1 MSAIPTAQLDRVL
14 LGEAASL
21 TLAPVD
27 RDGTAVVCKTSVAV
41 KIEDGAGETVVAA
54 GVGSLS
60 VDGKTF
66 SYTLDP
72 TKLTAYDTYVLT
84 WTSYVGTPAVARS
97 WQTTLD
103 VCGGHLFTIAEFKAR
118 GRRLDEL
125 TAAQIRA
132 VRVVAEDRLEEE
144 CGVAFVPRGGR
155 AAVTVGTWRD
165 ETRLIL
171 PHVALRELYAVTVD
185 DGDTATELTEAEV
198 ATLTVGDKQVGA
210 GIVFCADADLWDEG
224 DVVTL
229 HYAHGYDRPPA
240 PVTNAALLL
249 AGEYATPDVALPPR
263 ATSLSTDLG
272 VFRVSVAG
280 RERPTGL
287 PEVDRVIE
295 RYGRTRPAV
304 A

>member
-14 LGEAASL
+14 LGEAATL

-27 RDGTAVVCKTSVAV
+27 RDGTAVVCATSVAV
-41 KIEDGAGETVVAA
+41 TVKDGAGAIVATGA
-54 GVGSLS
+54 GTLS
-60 VDGKTF
+60 GDGKTL
-66 SYTLDP
+66 SYVVDP
-72 TKLTAYDTYVLT
+72 TKLTAYDTYTVT
-84 WTSYVGTPAVARS
+84 WVSYSGTPAAAVS
-97 WQTTLD
+97 WETSLD

-144 CGVAFVPRGGR
+144 CEVAFAPRGGR
-155 AAVTVGTWRD
+155 ATVTVGNWRD
-165 ETRLIL
+165 ETCLL
-171 PHVALRELYAVTVD
+171 VPHVALRELYGVSVD
-185 DGDTATELTEAEV
+185 DGDTETALTEAQL
-198 ATLTVGDKQVGA
+198 ATLQVGDEQVG
-210 GIVFCADADLWDEG
+210 GGVVFCEDGDLWSAG

-229 HYAHGYDRPPA
+229 YYAHGYDRPPA

-249 AGEYATPDVALPPR
+249 ASEYATPDVALPAR

-295 RYGRTRPAV
+295 RYGRARPAV
-304 A
+304 G